1 MGLREDK
8 KRRTRQQI
16 LLASAQL
23 FTDRGFEGTRMDD
36 IAEAAGVSR
45 TTLFNYF
52 PSKDEIVLAMAGGFE
67 QQFPERIRANCNDLA
82 STRERLASI
91 FREAA
96 HYFTR
101 HRALNAV
108 IYPELTRI
116 RGGQERTNRQVID
129 AYRSAFSELL
139 QAGRDQGDVRSDI
152 ASDILADML
161 WSALST
167 GLYRAFGAHDREQDI
182 EAAFTDYARL
192 MADALAP
199 PREQHANAGVVS
211 TPVTGE
217 NSA

>member
-1 MGLREDK
+1 MGLREEK
-8 KRRTRQQI
+8 KRHTRQQI
-16 LLASAQL
+16 LHASAQR
-23 FTDRGFEGTRMDD
+23 FSDRGFEGTRMDD
-36 IAEAAGVSR
+36 IARDAGVSR

-52 PSKDEIVLAMAGGFE
+52 PSKDDIVLAMASSFE
-67 QQFPERIRANCNDLA
+67 QQFPERIRASCHSPA
-82 STRERLASI
+82 STRERLAEI

-116 RGGQERTNRQVID
+116 RGGRDRSNRLVTD
-129 AYRSAFSELL
+129 AYREAFTELL
-139 QAGRDQGDVRSDI
+139 QIGRDQGDVRSDI

-167 GLYRAFGAHDREQDI
+167 GLYRAFGEHDKKRDI
-182 EAAFTDYARL
+182 ETAFADYARL

-199 PREQHANAGVVS
+199 PRQPGVPAVR
-211 TPVTGE
+211 
-217 NSA
+217 